1 VSRREARFSIA
12 SSRRALGVKGFGA
25 CGAAFRSPAFFPRRT
40 RLPIARRSG
49 DCAGRQTHRSSTVR
63 RTTAAASSAQALD
76 FLRPRT
82 ADNCVALLP
91 RLSSNSLVHALS
103 RDSFEVLQPGEA
115 PTTSTLGPLVL
126 SEKNED
132 GSENG
137 EQPCEGDN
145 TQKHQHSADVV
156 DPPKEGASEC
166 KQRYQYK

>member
-1 VSRREARFSIA
+1 VRFSIA

-49 DCAGRQTHRSSTVR
+49 NCRQTHRSSTVR

-103 RDSFEVLQPGEA
+103 RDSFEVLSNRAKPLPLQ
-115 PTTSTLGPLVL
+115 LWPLVL